1 MQLADL
7 CSTILK
13 DATEAHYQQQ
23 ISVPPHSEIATEAE
37 TTILKMQQ
45 NLAISWI
52 SVPPNSEI
60 PTEAE
65 TAILKMQQW
74 LTTSGSLYPPNSEN
88 ATKTCDQWISIPPN
102 SGNATKTRDQ
112 RISIPPNSENATEV
126 HDPEEFARG
135 SPLKSSGMKACP
147 WPATACGMRSGM
159 TTGRRKQATE
169 SGS

>member
-1 MQLADL
+1 MQPADL

-45 NLAISWI
+45 KLAISWI

-65 TAILKMQQW
+65 TEAETAILKMQQW
-74 LTTSGSLYPPNSEN
+74 LPTSGSLYPPNSEN
-88 ATKTCDQWISIPPN
+88 ATKTRYQW
-102 SGNATKTRDQ
+102 
-112 RISIPPNSENATEV
+112 ISIPPNSENATEV
-126 HDPEEFARG
+126 HDPEEFARR
-135 SPLKSSGMKACP
+135 SPQKSRGMKACP
-147 WPATACGMRSGM
+147 WPAAACGMRSGM

>member
-52 SVPPNSEI
+52 SVPPISEI

-88 ATKTCDQWISIPPN
+88 ATKT
-102 SGNATKTRDQ
+102 RDQ

-126 HDPEEFARG
+126 YDPEEFARG

-159 TTGRRKQATE
+159 TTGRRKHATE

>member
-1 MQLADL
+1 MQSGVLVVTGNLFVSSLCVLLMQLADL

-13 DATEAHYQQQ
+13 DATEA
-23 ISVPPHSEIATEAE
+23 E

-45 NLAISWI
+45 KFAISWI

-65 TAILKMQQW
+65 TTILKMQQW
-74 LTTSGSLYPPNSEN
+74 LTTSGSLYPPNSKN
-88 ATKTCDQWISIPPN
+88 ATKTRDQWISIPPN
-102 SGNATKTRDQ
+102 S
-112 RISIPPNSENATEV
+112 ENGTEV
-126 HDPEEFARG
+126 HDPAEFARR
-135 SPLKSSGMKACP
+135 SPQKSSGMKACP
-147 WPATACGMRSGM
+147 WPAAACGMRSGM

>member
-74 LTTSGSLYPPNSEN
+74 LTTSGSLYPPNS
-88 ATKTCDQWISIPPN
+88 
-102 SGNATKTRDQ
+102 GNARKTRDQ

-135 SPLKSSGMKACP
+135 SPLKSSGMKTCP

>member
-1 MQLADL
+1 MVTGNLFVSSLCVLLMQLADL

-23 ISVPPHSEIATEAE
+23 FSVPPNSEITTEAE

-45 NLAISWI
+45 KLAISWI

-65 TAILKMQQW
+65 TTILKMQQR

-88 ATKTCDQWISIPPN
+88 ATKTRDQWISIPPN
-102 SGNATKTRDQ
+102 F
-112 RISIPPNSENATEV
+112 ENATEV
-126 HDPEEFARG
+126 HDPAEFARR
-135 SPLKSSGMKACP
+135 SPQKSSGMKACP
-147 WPATACGMRSGM
+147 WPAAACGMRSGM

-169 SGS
+169 NGS